1 MRRSEKP
8 EILDR
13 YQSASQIHK
22 CSDQWFNT
30 SGSNPEN
37 VGSTPTTCA
46 KKSFKAYT
54 SYASR
59 LSDSYKLGCSSEAE
73 RWPVKPDVEISK
85 FSAPAGLG
93 FILLNLQDKEKV
105 TLRAVEQLVGSPVCK
120 TGP

>member
-13 YQSASQIHK
+13 YQSASQIRGYGV
-22 CSDQWFNT
+22 N
-30 SGSNPEN
+30 GSITVSKTAGLSSNL
-37 VGSTPTTCA
+37 SIHA

-59 LSDSYKLGCSSEAE
+59 LSDSYKLGRNSEAE
-73 RWPVKPDVEISK
+73 CQAVNLEVEISK
-85 FSAPAGLG
+85 FSVPAGLG